1 MRDSVFTSIM
11 QEKFQCA
18 GVEEKG
24 QKAKSTTPKL
34 DLLGDKVRNVS
45 QMLYFL

>member
-1 MRDSVFTSIM
+1 MRDSVFTNIM

-24 QKAKSTTPKL
+24 QISKEYNSKT
-34 DLLGDKVRNVS
+34 
-45 QMLYFL
+45 

>member
-1 MRDSVFTSIM
+1 MRDSLFTNIM

-34 DLLGDKVRNVS
+34 D
-45 QMLYFL
+45 

>member
-1 MRDSVFTSIM
+1 MRDSVFTNIM

-24 QKAKSTTPKL
+24 QNIWARKQRVQL
-34 DLLGDKVRNVS
+34 QNLMD
-45 QMLYFL
+45 